1 MVRLSKEEKIFQNIL
16 QKLLD
21 RFAFK
26 GLVDFELKPYHIRQ
40 YTKEEPK
47 SVRDK
52 VYWDVQYIIDLKK
65 LIEETP
71 SNYPDVIYD
80 IENRI
85 EKVRKQLG
93 IPEEAL
99 TMSHDI
105 VENIFLDES
114 SELKKEIDEMLVK
127 NFGLSE
133 DEVDELEMWV
143 SPWIS
148 EEETFSMRLELGSSG
163 GISNKLSR
171 EDLRKLEGMIYEKVA
186 DYPYLNYL
194 IDSDDIGFWWEY

>member
-71 SNYPDVIYD
+71 SNYPDVIY
-80 IENRI
+80 
-85 EKVRKQLG
+85 
-93 IPEEAL
+93 
-99 TMSHDI
+99 
-105 VENIFLDES
+105 
-114 SELKKEIDEMLVK
+114 
-127 NFGLSE
+127 
-133 DEVDELEMWV
+133 
-143 SPWIS
+143 
-148 EEETFSMRLELGSSG
+148 
-163 GISNKLSR
+163 
-171 EDLRKLEGMIYEKVA
+171 
-186 DYPYLNYL
+186 
-194 IDSDDIGFWWEY
+194 

>member
-40 YTKEEPK
+40 YTKEGPK
-47 SVRDK
+47 AVRDK

-93 IPEEAL
+93 IPEEVL
-99 TMSHDI
+99 TMSYDI
-105 VENIFLDES
+105 VDNIFLDES

-148 EEETFSMRLELGSSG
+148 EEETFIMRLELGSSG

>member
-148 EEETFSMRLELGSSG
+148 EEETFIMRLELGSSG
-163 GISNKLSR
+163 GISNKLYR
-171 EDLRKLEGMIYEKVA
+171 EDLRKLEGMIHEKVA

>member
-40 YTKEEPK
+40 YTKEGPK
-47 SVRDK
+47 AVRDK

-65 LIEETP
+65 LIEGTP
-71 SNYPDVIYD
+71 SNYPDVIYN
-80 IENRI
+80 IEDRI

>member
-1 MVRLSKEEKIFQNIL
+1 
-16 QKLLD
+16 
-21 RFAFK
+21 
-26 GLVDFELKPYHIRQ
+26 
-40 YTKEEPK
+40 
-47 SVRDK
+47 
-52 VYWDVQYIIDLKK
+52 
-65 LIEETP
+65 
-71 SNYPDVIYD
+71 
-80 IENRI
+80 
-85 EKVRKQLG
+85 
-93 IPEEAL
+93 
-99 TMSHDI
+99 
-105 VENIFLDES
+105 
-114 SELKKEIDEMLVK
+114 MLVK

-148 EEETFSMRLELGSSG
+148 EEERFSMRLELGSSG

>member
-26 GLVDFELKPYHIRQ
+26 GLVDFEVKPYHIKQ
-40 YTKEEPK
+40 YTKEGPK
-47 SVRDK
+47 HVRDK

-65 LIEETP
+65 LIEGTP
-71 SNYPDVIYD
+71 SNYPDVIYNL
-80 IENRI
+80 EERL
-85 EKVRKQLG
+85 EKVQKQLG

-114 SELKKEIDEMLVK
+114 SAFVKDINEMLVK

-133 DEVDELEMWV
+133 DEVEDLEVWV
-143 SPWIS
+143 NPWIS
-148 EEETFSMRLELGSSG
+148 EEETFSMYLEVGASG
-163 GISNKLSR
+163 DVAEKLSR
-171 EDLRKLEGMIYEKVA
+171 EDLKKLEFMIYEKA
-186 DYPYLNYL
+186 DDYPYLEYL
-194 IDSDDIGFWWEY
+194 TDSNDISFWWEY

>member
-148 EEETFSMRLELGSSG
+148 EEETFIMRLELGSSG

-194 IDSDDIGFWWEY
+194 IGSDDIGFWWEY

>member
-40 YTKEEPK
+40 YTKEGPK
-47 SVRDK
+47 AVRDK

>member
-148 EEETFSMRLELGSSG
+148 EEERFSMRLELGSSG

>member
-80 IENRI
+80 IEARI

-194 IDSDDIGFWWEY
+194 IGSDDIGFWWEY

>member
-114 SELKKEIDEMLVK
+114 SELKKEIDKMLVK

-148 EEETFSMRLELGSSG
+148 EEETFIMRLELGSSG
-163 GISNKLSR
+163 GISNKLYR

>member
-16 QKLLD
+16 QKLID

-26 GLVDFELKPYHIRQ
+26 GLVDFELIPYHVRQ
-40 YTKEEPK
+40 YTKEGPK
-47 SVRDK
+47 AVREK
-52 VYWDVQYIIDLKK
+52 VYWDVHYLIDLKK
-65 LIEETP
+65 LIEGTP
-71 SNYPDVIYD
+71 SNYPDVIYNL
-80 IENRI
+80 EERL

-114 SELKKEIDEMLVK
+114 SALEKDINEMLVK

-133 DEVDELEMWV
+133 DEVEDLEVWV

-148 EEETFSMRLELGSSG
+148 EEETFSMFVEVGASG
-163 GISNKLSR
+163 DIAKKLSR
-171 EDLRKLEGMIYEKVA
+171 EDLRKLESMIYEKSD
-186 DYPYLNYL
+186 DYPYLEYL
-194 IDSDDIGFWWEY
+194 TDSNDISFWWEY

>member
-171 EDLRKLEGMIYEKVA
+171 EDLRTLEGMIHEKVA

>member
-194 IDSDDIGFWWEY
+194 IDLDDIGFWWEY